1 MLWLTPL
8 ISKEVWAVLF
18 KNEEITICFWS
29 FLKRRRD
36 TENPAIDF
44 VTPF

>member
-1 MLWLTPL
+1 MLWLIPL

-18 KNEEITICFWS
+18 ENEEITICFWS
-29 FLKRRRD
+29 FLKRMGD